1 LNEYDLSNVEEEMP
15 ALLTRPENDEVDD
28 ELFEPATEMP
38 ELLFHY
44 ESSKSEDEVHDLKP
58 KRKMVYRRAI
68 IRR

>member
-15 ALLTRPENDEVDD
+15 ALLARPENDEVDD

-38 ELLFHY
+38 ELLFRY